1 VSGRGLQPG
10 KLTLA
15 EASALPE
22 DAEWT
27 GPTIRYDIVKEFFAA
42 LLAVAILT
50 AALAVVFS
58 SPDEPAVT
66 IQQWSKNAPTDFVTT
81 ALSELNY
88 TSETATYGPPY
99 NNGTAFVQ
107 NIGGVS
113 LQKLV
118 GVHDPINTAYDFVL
132 TPLTKAALSTPG
144 LQGAISTYE
153 GASSAQ
159 QQSWDTAYGTSLGKA
174 TVSGVAVIVP
184 KADDGPV
191 PTLMQSLLLFAQ
203 TGSLDADLL
212 ASTPFYGTDYTK
224 PLMFMA
230 DGTYLAGIGDA
241 DNLSGDQWGM
251 MNETGNYPGQAWLWL
266 YTMFYQIPPYKTSTN
281 ADALVWVTMMGLTL
295 LLLLVPFIPG
305 LRSTPRLLGIYR
317 IVWRDH
323 YRQLAAEQG
332 GSAAA
337 PPPTER
343 TAAPTAA
350 PPPTE
355 WTSPPADVPGAGPE
369 DAGPR

>member
-22 DAEWT
+22 DAEWS
-27 GPTIRYDIVKEFFAA
+27 GPTIRYDIVKEFLAA
-42 LLAVAILT
+42 LVVVALLSGILAVL
-50 AALAVVFS
+50 FS
-58 SPDEPAVT
+58 SPDEAAVT
-66 IQQWSKNAPTDFVTT
+66 IQKWSQADPVDFVTT

-99 NNGTAFVQ
+99 NNGTGSVQ
-107 NIGGVS
+107 SIFGVS

-118 GVHDPINTAYDFVL
+118 GVHYPINTAYDFVL
-132 TPLTKAALSTPG
+132 TPLTKAAPSTPG
-144 LQGAISTYE
+144 LKLAIATYE
-153 GASSAQ
+153 SATNNR
-159 QQSWDTAYGTSLGKA
+159 QQSWDTAYGNALGKA
-174 TVSGVAVIVP
+174 TMSGATVVVA

-191 PTLMQSLLLFAQ
+191 PMLMRSLLLIAQ

-212 ASTPFYGTDYTK
+212 SSTPFYGTDYTK
-224 PLMFMA
+224 PLLFME
-230 DGTYLAGIGDA
+230 DGAYLGNVGTAN
-241 DNLSGDQWGM
+241 NLSGSQWGM

-266 YTMFYQIPPYKTSTN
+266 YTAFYNIPPWSTSAN
-281 ADALVWVTMMGLTL
+281 ADALIWVTMMGLTL

-332 GSAAA
+332 RSAAA
-337 PPPTER
+337 PPP
-343 TAAPTAA
+343 AATSPPTSAPPPTAA
-350 PPPTE
+350 PPPLT
-355 WTSPPADVPGAGPE
+355 T
-369 DAGPR
+369 